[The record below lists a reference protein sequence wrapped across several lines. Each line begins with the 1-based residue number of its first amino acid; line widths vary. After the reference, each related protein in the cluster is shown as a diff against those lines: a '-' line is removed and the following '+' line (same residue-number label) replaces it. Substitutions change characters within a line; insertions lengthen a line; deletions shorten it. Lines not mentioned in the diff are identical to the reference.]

1 MVKLEKH
8 GQFKKFE
15 IMNNSLKT
23 PVENFLNWE
32 NKKGKDTFLVQP
44 INGKYIEFSWKR
56 VGGEARKMCN
66 YINSL
71 KLPKKSKIA
80 ILSKN
85 CAHWIIAD
93 LAIMMSG
100 NISVPIY
107 ANVNGKTARYILEHS
122 GSELIFIGKLDETDW
137 KDIRVN
143 IHNKV
148 KKIDFGYYGLN
159 TEFDKWDDII
169 FDQNDEVLLPKIYI
183 KDIITIIYTSGTTGI
198 PKGVVLDYRAAA
210 TATKNLNITIPLD
223 EDDRFISYLPLSHIA
238 ERALVEHGGILSGGK
253 IFFVESLDTFVNN
266 LKYCK
271 PTIFFGVPRI
281 YTKFMNKINS
291 LIHQNII
298 KLILN
303 TPIIG
308 TLFSKSVRKLL
319 GLNKSKIC
327 ITGAASISIS
337 TLEWFNKLGLKIYE
351 AYGMSENSACSHSNS
366 PNNLKFGTVGKAMP
380 KTKVQITHKGEI
392 IMKNDCIMQGYYKE
406 DKLTKK
412 TIKNGFLYTG
422 DKGYIDDEGYL
433 TITGR
438 IKDIFKTSKGKYV
451 APNPI
456 EMKLSRSNII
466 EQVCVVGENLTQP
479 IALVIL
485 SEGKKIAKEVTNNFN
500 ELLDRI
506 NNSLEKH
513 ERIKKIIILKDSW
526 SIENNILTPT
536 LKIKRGSIE
545 KKYKEFYDFWYK
557 SEERIL
563 FQ

>member
-1 MVKLEKH
+1 
-8 GQFKKFE
+8 
-15 IMNNSLKT
+15 MNNSLKT

-107 ANVNGKTARYILEHS
+107 ANVNGDTAKYILNHS
-122 GSELIFIGKLDETDW
+122 ESELLFVGKLEKSDW
-137 KDIRVN
+137 DGIRSN
-143 IHNKV
+143 IPKKI
-148 KKIDFGYYGLN
+148 KKIDFGYYGLK
-159 TEFDKWDDII
+159 TEFDRWDNII
-169 FDQNDEVLLPKIYI
+169 SSQKDQLLLNKIDI

-198 PKGVVLDYRAAA
+198 PKGVVLDYKAAA

-223 EDDRFISYLPLSHIA
+223 ENDRFISYLPLSHIA
-238 ERALVEHGGILSGGK
+238 ERALVEHGGILSGGR
-253 IFFVESLDTFVNN
+253 IFFVETLETFPKN

-281 YTKFMNKINS
+281 YTKFMNKIQS
-291 LIHQNII
+291 IIPQYII
-298 KLILN
+298 KSILN
-303 TPIIG
+303 IPVIG
-308 TLFSKSVRKLL
+308 FLFSKLVRKTL

-327 ITGAASISIS
+327 ITGAASISVT

-366 PNNLKFGTVGKAMP
+366 PKNLKFGTVGKAMP

-456 EMKLSRSNII
+456 EMKLSKSNII

-485 SEGKKIAKEVTNNFN
+485 SEGKKIAKEVSNNFN
-500 ELLDRI
+500 ELLDTI
-506 NNSLEKH
+506 NKTLEKH

-536 LKIKRGSIE
+536 LKIKRASIE
-545 KKYKEFYDFWYK
+545 KKYKEFYNYWYK